1 MPGIRLITF
10 DLDDTLWDTGDVI
23 ARAEQAMLAWLDAQR
38 PDWRRLGI
46 DGLRA
51 ARREVAGERPEIAH
65 DFTALRLAVV
75 QRLLSRS
82 GYSAAL
88 AASGAEAAFAAFYD
102 ERNRVRLFDGVAD
115 TLHLLSRRY
124 TLHALSNGNAD
135 ITRAGLGDLFSAH
148 FSAASVGHAKP
159 HPRMFEASLASAGV
173 RAAEAVH
180 IGDHPL
186 QDISAACAA
195 GMRTIWV
202 NRAGEP
208 WPGPEAA
215 GDAGTPAAPGADA
228 ELRHFSELPAL
239 LERLAGEH

>member
-88 AASGAEAAFAAFYD
+88 AASGAEAAFAAFYA
-102 ERNRVRLFDGVAD
+102 RLR
-115 TLHLLSRRY
+115 S
-124 TLHALSNGNAD
+124 S
-135 ITRAGLGDLFSAH
+135 
-148 FSAASVGHAKP
+148 
-159 HPRMFEASLASAGV
+159 
-173 RAAEAVH
+173 
-180 IGDHPL
+180 
-186 QDISAACAA
+186 
-195 GMRTIWV
+195 
-202 NRAGEP
+202 
-208 WPGPEAA
+208 
-215 GDAGTPAAPGADA
+215 
-228 ELRHFSELPAL
+228 
-239 LERLAGEH
+239 